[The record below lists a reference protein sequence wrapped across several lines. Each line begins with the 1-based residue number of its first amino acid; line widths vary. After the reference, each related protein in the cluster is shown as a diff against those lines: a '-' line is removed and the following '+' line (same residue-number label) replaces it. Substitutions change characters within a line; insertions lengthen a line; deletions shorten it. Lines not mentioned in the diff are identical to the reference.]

1 MNALYREGSAMP
13 RKLPKFFDTWTE
25 VEGNEIDV
33 RVEFDYQPDEPEL
46 NVGESLIITSAYRWN
61 EDVLARMSPDECL
74 ALAERVLERVHDFY
88 EAMPC
93 GMQGSYR

>member
-33 RVEFDYQPDEPEL
+33 RVEFDYQPPEDDV
-46 NVGESLIITSAYRWN
+46 NVSEQLTITAAYRWN
-61 EDVLARMSPDECL
+61 EDVLARMSPEECTLL
-74 ALAERVLERVHDFY
+74 ADRVLERVHDFY
-88 EAMPC
+88 EAAYER
-93 GMQGSYR
+93 Q